1 MMGGWAIV
9 AHSPI
14 LATTI
19 TLLRLAKRGDQ
30 SMLEYYLKTSHQ
42 FNEPFI
48 M

>member
-1 MMGGWAIV
+1 MGGWSVV

-14 LATTI
+14 LVATI
-19 TLLRLAKRGDQ
+19 TLLRLAKRGYQ